1 MKISTK
7 IILLSLIN
15 SIIVASINV
24 IGSLVMRGGTAT
36 APIEET
42 TDAAAT
48 VQGGFLLPTPILI
61 GLAISLV
68 IGVILSYILGKII
81 SKPILTMT
89 DIVERTSKLD
99 LREDHEQAIEKV
111 MTKDEIGQMALAF
124 GETRKVLRKMVM
136 RLQDISST
144 VTTHSNDL
152 TKRTEENAI
161 SIGQVVSTIDS
172 IAIGNNEQ
180 SETINDINESLLEM
194 VKLIEHITHEASSG
208 ADQAV
213 ASLDAVIEG
222 QNTIDL
228 QIIKM
233 DQNINVSTEAN
244 QSIKELSEVIENV
257 SGIVTVITSISEQTN
272 LLALNASIEASRAG
286 DAGRGFAVVAKEI
299 RKLAEQSSK
308 SAKEITE
315 LIVTTTEKSNAA
327 VKNIST
333 SSSLIQ
339 EQKDALKI
347 TESAFSKIKIT
358 YDNIV
363 DSFKHTAIAIDTINE
378 KSKTISNQIQNMAN
392 TAEDFAASTEEISAS
407 GQEQL
412 ASTELVSE
420 SSKDLYQL
428 ADDLNVEIS
437 QFKVS

>member
-1 MKISTK
+1 MEETNTKISTK

-42 TDAAAT
+42 TDAVAT

-124 GETRKVLRKMVM
+124 RETRKVLREMVM

-194 VKLIEHITHEASSG
+194 VKLIEHITDEASSG

-222 QNTIDL
+222 QKTIDL

-257 SGIVTVITSISEQTN
+257 SGIVPQS
-272 LLALNASIEASRAG
+272 LNKRIC
-286 DAGRGFAVVAKEI
+286 
-299 RKLAEQSSK
+299 
-308 SAKEITE
+308 
-315 LIVTTTEKSNAA
+315 
-327 VKNIST
+327 
-333 SSSLIQ
+333 
-339 EQKDALKI
+339 
-347 TESAFSKIKIT
+347 
-358 YDNIV
+358 
-363 DSFKHTAIAIDTINE
+363 
-378 KSKTISNQIQNMAN
+378 
-392 TAEDFAASTEEISAS
+392 
-407 GQEQL
+407 
-412 ASTELVSE
+412 
-420 SSKDLYQL
+420 
-428 ADDLNVEIS
+428 
-437 QFKVS
+437 

>member
-1 MKISTK
+1 M
-7 IILLSLIN
+7 
-15 SIIVASINV
+15 
-24 IGSLVMRGGTAT
+24 
-36 APIEET
+36 
-42 TDAAAT
+42 
-48 VQGGFLLPTPILI
+48 
-61 GLAISLV
+61 
-68 IGVILSYILGKII
+68 
-81 SKPILTMT
+81 
-89 DIVERTSKLD
+89 
-99 LREDHEQAIEKV
+99 
-111 MTKDEIGQMALAF
+111 
-124 GETRKVLRKMVM
+124 
-136 RLQDISST
+136 
-144 VTTHSNDL
+144 
-152 TKRTEENAI
+152 
-161 SIGQVVSTIDS
+161 
-172 IAIGNNEQ
+172 
-180 SETINDINESLLEM
+180 
-194 VKLIEHITHEASSG
+194 
-208 ADQAV
+208 
-213 ASLDAVIEG
+213 
-222 QNTIDL
+222 
-228 QIIKM
+228 
-233 DQNINVSTEAN
+233 
-244 QSIKELSEVIENV
+244 
-257 SGIVTVITSISEQTN
+257 
-272 LLALNASIEASRAG
+272 LALNASIEASRAG

-327 VKNIST
+327 VTNIST